1 MHIAKKITGILTAMV
16 CAAGT
21 VCGGSSLI
29 ADAETYGEQ
38 AGYGDYLYYQT
49 VDEDEDGTY
58 DYVEITDCDESA
70 VEVDIPSEI
79 EGLPV
84 ETIAESAFDGCY
96 DLKSVK
102 ISESVTFITWYTF
115 TGCQSLTHIEISEDN
130 NYYCSVDGVLFSKDK
145 TSLIKYPP
153 AKTDSEYDIPDSVS
167 SIESFAF
174 VLCINLKSV
183 TIPGSVSST
192 GYEVFG
198 YSGSLTSVTIRDGFK
213 IIESGLFYECTS
225 LESITIP
232 DSVTSIG
239 SVAFYGCTSLE
250 SITIP
255 DSVTSIGRG
264 AFNSCTSLESITI
277 ENPECDIYD
286 DVYTISNCEDE
297 NYYPYFNGTIYGYTN
312 STAQAYAE
320 EYGYD
325 FVSIGEYTPETIPG
339 DISGNGKIDL
349 YDAIEIC
356 KSIMGM
362 RTFTDEEQAIAD
374 YDDNG
379 KVDLYDAIGI
389 AKKLLEK

>member
-1 MHIAKKITGILTAMV
+1 MRIAKKITGVLTAMV
-16 CAAGT
+16 CAAGA

-115 TGCQSLTHIEISEDN
+115 TGCQSLTNIEISEDN

-192 GYEVFG
+192 GYEVFR
-198 YSGSLTSVTIRDGFK
+198 YSSSLKSVTIRDGLK
-213 IIESGLFYECTS
+213 IIESGL
-225 LESITIP
+225 
-232 DSVTSIG
+232 
-239 SVAFYGCTSLE
+239 FYGCTSLE

-325 FVSIGEYTPETIPG
+325 FVSIGEYSPETIPG

-374 YDDNG
+374 YDGNG